1 MQYLL
6 TVVQL
11 IGSLSAAAAAYAGF
25 KARDDRRTAM
35 VSEMRAEIR
44 MMQKQLEE
52 IRHAQ
57 ERYME
62 KIWERE
68 RVSA

>member
-11 IGSLSAAAAAYAGF
+11 VGSLSAAAAAYAGF
-25 KARDDRRTAM
+25 KTRDDRRTA
-35 VSEMRAEIR
+35 VISEMRTEIR

-52 IRHAQ
+52 IQRTQ
-57 ERYME
+57 EKCME